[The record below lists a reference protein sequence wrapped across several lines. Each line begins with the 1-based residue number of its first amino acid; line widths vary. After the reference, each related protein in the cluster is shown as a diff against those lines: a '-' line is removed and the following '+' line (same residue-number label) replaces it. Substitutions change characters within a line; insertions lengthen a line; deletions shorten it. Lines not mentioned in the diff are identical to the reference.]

1 MIKLSK
7 AEKDKPHGITDDRWN
22 QQLRCRDARRTDFK
36 NPLSV
41 TEGTSSGEGICQE
54 VGLNVYTL
62 TYIKLGHQQ
71 GAPVQPR
78 EVYSSTHC
86 SNLYGQSIRIRG
98 DMYVYIYL
106 NQDDVHLQQTWYITC
121 TPTRNTHKFDNWRKC
136 LP

>member
-78 EVYSSTHC
+78 EVC
-86 SNLYGQSIRIRG
+86 SALCGDLNGKEIQKRG
-98 DMYVYIYL
+98 DI
-106 NQDDVHLQQTWYITC
+106 C
-121 TPTRNTHKFDNWRKC
+121 TRTTDSLHCTAETNTT
-136 LP
+136 L